1 MSEWKIL
8 ADLKYARSDE
18 WIRVEGSEAVIG
30 VSDYA
35 QQALSDIVFVELPAV
50 DATFAA
56 GESFG
61 TIESVKAASDLNMPI
76 GGTVVAVNSSL
87 EDAPER
93 VNQDPYEAAWLIR
106 IKPADLGELNNL
118 MDATAYKKY
127 CEERG

>member
-1 MSEWKIL
+1 MSNWKIL

-18 WIRVEGSEAVIG
+18 WIKVEGGEAIVG

-50 DATFAA
+50 GKTFAA

-76 GGTVVAVNSSL
+76 GGTVVGVNSSL

-93 VNQDPYEAAWLIR
+93 VNEDPYNAAWLIR

-118 MDATAYKKY
+118 MDAAAYKKY

>member
-8 ADLKYARSDE
+8 TDLRYARSDE
-18 WIRVEGSEAVIG
+18 WIKVEGDEATVG

-50 DATFAA
+50 GATFAA
-56 GESFG
+56 GEIFG
-61 TIESVKAASDLNMPI
+61 TIESVKAASDLNMPV

-93 VNQDPYEAAWLIR
+93 VNEDPYEVAWLIR
-106 IKPADLGELNNL
+106 IKPADLAELDKL
-118 MDATAYKKY
+118 MDAAAYKKY